1 MQTETPIDEQPV
13 QLPVAPSQVRAA
25 ALAEA
30 ERLATLVAGLS
41 EPDWTTASAVSGW
54 TVGDV
59 VAHLNLA
66 LGLYT
71 RIIDAALGGSG
82 SGRLWKAFGDF
93 TQKAVPAAAPAFNAV
108 NNAVPKLLRNAL
120 SPEVIKGQLAAGTR
134 GLRQRLDKVGSAD
147 YTRPIYYM
155 GRPWPL
161 SFFLAAVVNEIA
173 VHGWDIASRLT
184 PDAHLSEDARAV
196 LPWFYWSATPF
207 MFHVPAGFRGT
218 IQAELV
224 DPPFQMWWGHD
235 TSGMRQGTGEVQPDA
250 TIRAESGTFVLIL
263 AGRIS
268 VDDALG
274 TTSTVIE
281 GNEALARQ
289 FLGAWRIV

>member
-1 MQTETPIDEQPV
+1 METETQTDDQPV
-13 QLPVAPSQVRAA
+13 QLPVAPSQVRSA

-30 ERLATLVAGLS
+30 DRLATVVAGLS
-41 EPDWTTASAVSGW
+41 DPDWTAASAVSGW
-54 TVGDV
+54 TNGDV

-66 LGLYT
+66 LGLYA
-71 RIIDAALGGSG
+71 RVIDAALGGSG
-82 SGRLWKAFGDF
+82 SGKLWKAFGDL
-93 TQKAVPAAAPAFNAV
+93 TAKAVPAAAPAFNAV
-108 NNAVPKLLRNAL
+108 NNAVPRLLRNAL

-134 GLRQRLDKVGSAD
+134 GLRQRLEKVGSAD
-147 YTRPIYYM
+147 YTRPIHYM

-161 SFFLAAVVNEIA
+161 SFFLAVVVNELA

-196 LPWFYWSATPF
+196 LPWFYWSATPI
-207 MFHVPAGFRGT
+207 MFHPPDGFRGT
-218 IQAELV
+218 IQADLV

-235 TSGMRQGTGEVQPDA
+235 ASGTRQGTGEVQADA

-268 VDDALG
+268 VDDALS
-274 TTSTVIE
+274 TTSTTIE
-281 GNEALARQ
+281 GDESLARS